1 MITQDEATPYDVAL
15 QTNAAMAHK
24 EFMSFIEWVQKMNL
38 TEEEIIDSL
47 KYYYNGFLNKY
58 GGRAAAVA
66 AEFYR
71 EVRKKYPNLTEYSP
85 VAFPYTPD
93 TSADEGLME
102 KNVKEGGVEQAA
114 ATAEQ
119 MMHRRIYEAADNTLN
134 QNAMA
139 DPAHPKTRLIPHPG
153 ACAWCG
159 LLALNEWDNGY
170 ETVPRHSD
178 CKCYVVVDFDSD
190 PNFENADK
198 LLKPYRDAYEKV
210 YNDANNEKWR
220 NEYRALPKAVRQTY
234 GDGSPAGSRN
244 AYMRNRLLQN
254 MNVALGHTEHTVID
268 G

>member
-15 QTNAAMAHK
+15 QTNALMA
-24 EFMSFIEWVQKMNL
+24 
-38 TEEEIIDSL
+38 TEEL
-47 KYYYNGFLNKY
+47 KNVMKFLMTLPEDKVVNALRDTYNGLVVKY
-58 GGRAAAVA
+58 GERASAVA

-71 EVRKKYPNLTEYSP
+71 KMRKKFPNLPAYDP
-85 VAFPYTPD
+85 VLYPYKPD
-93 TSADEGLME
+93 TSADVGKTE
-102 KNVKEGGVEQAA
+102 KDMREKGVEQAA
-114 ATAEQ
+114 VTAAQ

-178 CKCYVVVDFDSD
+178 CKCYLVVDFDND

-210 YNDANNEKWR
+210 YNDANNEKWSA
-220 NEYRALPKAVRQTY
+220 EYRALPKAVRQTY